1 MNGIDRNFPRNRRRK
16 GFQLL
21 RPRHMLPV
29 LLGAV
34 AAAVVL
40 HCCGFMFLTFWWPDG
55 FVFRLTELP
64 QKKETPD
71 RIIMISRE
79 DPEDVKEKPLPE
91 VPPEEPKEVETI
103 EPQEIDIIDMPIE
116 ELTIAPGETNI
127 PTPEPPSPENS
138 MSMPEPSDIDLK
150 PLIKGADDEPSS
162 LPEIAP
168 VTNNPIKVAAVD
180 IPDNLDPSRLIA
192 DEIKKHKGSDAAD
205 VPGGSRSLGELIKLS
220 NPGATAGPARLG
232 ADLLFAYNKAE
243 LRNAARIS
251 MLQLAA
257 LIHKNPETR
266 FVIEGHTDSFGSNE
280 YNFVLS
286 LMRAN
291 AVRLWLKQNG
301 VPLDRVY
308 IRACWDRSPIVS
320 TSGDHAAQAAN
331 RRVEIHLRKKGE
343 KLPPECLSSKEVDVL
358 RIDNLS
364 STVQSQLN
372 RLKQSNA
379 IPAVYVPLLSKKE
392 TAAVPAGGTTPVSG
406 RGAQNVPAVRPV
418 SGGTSGNTGNNSPS
432 VQPVQPKPPVV
443 QPVPVAVPVA
453 EPVVDPPT
461 AAEVPDDPPVAE
473 EVGD

>member
-1 MNGIDRNFPRNRRRK
+1 MSGLEKNFPRNRRRK

-55 FVFRLTELP
+55 IVFRLTDLP
-64 QKKETPD
+64 PKPDAPD

-79 DPEDVKEKPLPE
+79 DPEEVKERPLPE
-91 VPPEEPKEVETI
+91 APPEEPKEVETI
-103 EPQEIDIIDMPIE
+103 EPQEIDIIDIPLE

-127 PTPEPPSPENS
+127 PSPEPPTPESS
-138 MSMPEPSDIDLK
+138 MSMPEPSEIDLK
-150 PLIKGADDEPSS
+150 PLIKGADEEPSS

-192 DEIKKHKGSDAAD
+192 DEIKKHRGSDDAD
-205 VPGGSRSLGELIKLS
+205 VPGGSRSLGELIKLT
-220 NPGATAGPARLG
+220 NPGANAGPARLG

-266 FVIEGHTDSFGSNE
+266 FVIEGHTDSIGSNE

-320 TSGDHAAQAAN
+320 TAGDHAAQAAN
-331 RRVEIHLRKKGE
+331 RRVEIPLRKKGE
-343 KLPPECLSSKEVDVL
+343 KLPPGGRARKEGGAVRGEKL
-358 RIDNLS
+358 AAAGQRPG
-364 STVQSQLN
+364 N
-372 RLKQSNA
+372 RLKQANA
-379 IPAVYVPLLSKKE
+379 IPAVYVPLLAKSG
-392 TAAVPAGGTTPVSG
+392 AAPVAGSG
-406 RGAQNVPAVRPV
+406 SAAQGGSGGANVPAVRP
-418 SGGTSGNTGNNSPS
+418 SPGQAPGNRSA
-432 VQPVQPKPPVV
+432 QPKPPVV
-443 QPVPVAVPVA
+443 EPAPVAIPVA
-453 EPVVDPPT
+453 EPVDEPVADPPT

-473 EVGD
+473 EVSD